1 MKPMKVRTEEH
12 ICERDKMAF
21 IVTPSHF
28 IRNLGKAT
36 FALMILPLK
45 SHFQYLILLLKLI
58 VSTSIFEF

>member
-36 FALMILPLK
+36 FALMILPSEISLP
-45 SHFQYLILLLKLI
+45 ILDITIK
-58 VSTSIFEF
+58 VNSFNFNF